1 MPSRGSIHSIVIHG
15 IMLTAALCMTIWG
28 ATIESAWAFDD
39 AAYPDWNGAWFG
51 TGGRYDTSKPA
62 GLGQQAPLTPEFQK
76 ILEASIADQ
85 DNGGQGENPG
95 YRCASHGMPRVMIAN
110 VPIGFVIMPETTYVM
125 LERLSQVRRIH
136 TDGRGWPAQLKVS
149 SLGYSIGKWIDEDGD
164 GRYDTLEAETRGLKH
179 PHVYDSS
186 GTPFHPDER
195 AVVKERIRLDKTNP
209 NVLRN
214 EITVIDNALTRPWTI
229 TKTYRRAANKGPI
242 WWGESICAENNPHVR
257 IGDKVYYT
265 SSDGFLMPAHKGQP
279 APDLRYFTDVI
290 K

>member
-1 MPSRGSIHSIVIHG
+1 MPSRGSIHSIV
-15 IMLTAALCMTIWG
+15 LTAALCMTIEG
-28 ATIESAWAFDD
+28 ATIEGARAFDD
-39 AAYPDWNGAWFG
+39 ATYPDWKGAWFG

-125 LERLSQVRRIH
+125 LERLSQVRRIY
-136 TDGRGWPAQLKVS
+136 TDGRDWPTQLKPS

-186 GTPFHPDER
+186 GTPFHPDEH
-195 AVVKERIRLDKTNP
+195 AIVKERIRLDKTNP
-209 NVLRN
+209 NMLRN
-214 EITVIDNALTRPWTI
+214 EITVVDNALTRPWTV
-229 TKTYRRAANKGPI
+229 TRSYRRERDYRWSEYVCAANNQHI
-242 WWGESICAENNPHVR
+242 V
-257 IGDKVYYT
+257 IGKEDYFL
-265 SSDGFLMPAHKGQP
+265 SADGLLMPVRKDQKP
-279 APDLRYFTDVI
+279 PDLRHFDRARQ
-290 K
+290 